1 MIRNEITKALKKSEK
16 KRQKELKA
24 MKHRCQ
30 EIGMLKERIKER
42 CERVTFEKKTIAN
55 AMKNEL
61 MKKEMMVIVK
71 KDGEARK
78 LG

>member
-16 KRQKELKA
+16 KRQKELKV

-42 CERVTFEKKTIAN
+42 CERVTF
-55 AMKNEL
+55 
-61 MKKEMMVIVK
+61 
-71 KDGEARK
+71 
-78 LG
+78 